1 MGENWKEYMETILRN
16 LAIKKNKEMARKLEE
31 EKESGADF

>member
-16 LAIKKNKEMARKLEE
+16 LAIKWKKEMARKLEE
-31 EKESGADF
+31 EKESGVDF